1 MISTS
6 KKRKTLI
13 NKTIIKKIRAK
24 IEEVKTFVN
33 ADGGD
38 ILFVEFKNG
47 ILKLEVVGK
56 CTHCHSFEMTYNNW
70 IKKMLLDEFPQIK
83 DVIFFVN

>member
-1 MISTS
+1 MISNT
-6 KKRKTLI
+6 KKRKTLTTKAI
-13 NKTIIKKIRAK
+13 TKEIRAK

-38 ILFVEFKNG
+38 IHFVEFKDG

-56 CTHCHSFEMTYNNW
+56 CVHCPSFTMTYNNW
-70 IKKMLLDEFPQIK
+70 IKKMLLNEFPQIK
-83 DVIFFVN
+83 DVIFVIS

>member
-1 MISTS
+1 MIPTS

-24 IEEVKTFVN
+24 IEAMKTFVN

-38 ILFVEFKNG
+38 VHFVEFKKN

-56 CTHCHSFEMTYNNW
+56 CVHCPSFTMTYNNW
-70 IKKMLLDEFPQIK
+70 IKKTLLDEFPQIK
-83 DVIFFVN
+83 DVIFVVN

>member
-1 MISTS
+1 MISTL

-24 IEEVKTFVN
+24 IEAMKTFVN

-38 ILFVEFKNG
+38 VRFVEFKNN
-47 ILKLEVVGK
+47 ILRLEVVGK
-56 CTHCHSFEMTYNNW
+56 CVHCPSFTMTYNN
-70 IKKMLLDEFPQIK
+70 
-83 DVIFFVN
+83 